1 MGNSSQ
7 PPKWKSGLEITKMFA
22 DTVNAIVPIIK
33 LIASIAAVFLVVLFV
48 QAQFD
53 NKDKIDVYIAEATR
67 FKAEAETAVSFAEE
81 LKVQV
86 SIKEAE
92 AAQSIA
98 RANRLNAQVASLRSE
113 TNILRDR
120 LSDVTVSA
128 APLSSM
134 EYTELLA
141 YAETVVPLQDSII
154 QSQETTIALQEN
166 QIFELRSVVDL
177 KDQSIFLLT
186 QSRDSL
192 QIVLRNPPT
201 VPKNPNKV
209 FGITLPSR
217 RASFVAGIL
226 IGTAATVSITR

>member
-154 QSQETTIALQEN
+154 QSQETTI
-166 QIFELRSVVDL
+166 
-177 KDQSIFLLT
+177 
-186 QSRDSL
+186 SL
-192 QIVLRNPPT
+192 Q
-201 VPKNPNKV
+201 
-209 FGITLPSR
+209 
-217 RASFVAGIL
+217 
-226 IGTAATVSITR
+226 